1 MRYGSVHSSGK
12 SILPIGDSVGFRF
25 MLDDYQKGNFWSR
38 TIADHD
44 AAAGPIYP
52 DRRTYLQQ
60 LQDAVKENAQEI
72 FICIDTPG
80 NDYSS
85 IGEFT
90 EKIIKNVRD
99 LGYDKELILSPP
111 NECLEHMSGTEYV
124 VFAKNIMVTIEWFE
138 NVSLSIGGM
147 ASEFTD
153 FYRRIAVEIP
163 YYDYIDFH
171 TSNNGNIWSIEWLIN
186 NMPADKLLINS
197 EHYLLNH
204 AKFYG
209 YNSDTALGVM
219 KYLTDYQFNQ
229 GRIKSIY
236 VTVPSIY
243 KENPDDRLHVLRYV
257 DLNNNVIMTTK
268 MWYLLKLYEEG
279 KEVMAELNELKT
291 GDKGYQVVALQ
302 KILNEHFATLS
313 VAVENTAKVTGK
325 KAKATMYAPLKIDGS
340 FGPGTAAAVNEYRK
354 SVGFIENGVCSYS
367 VWFMLLTDT
376 LVPGLVEQFFEFI
389 KVI

>member
-12 SILPIGDSVGFRF
+12 SILPIGDSLGLRF
-25 MLDDYQKGNFWSR
+25 MLDDYQKGNFWKR

-44 AAAGPIYP
+44 AAAEPMYP

-60 LQDAVKENAQEI
+60 LKDAIKENAQEI
-72 FICIDTPG
+72 FICIDTPVNFWFG
-80 NDYSS
+80 IRDFARE
-85 IGEFT
+85 II
-90 EKIIKNVRD
+90 EKVRK
-99 LGYDKELILSPP
+99 LNYTQELILSPV
-111 NECLEHMSGTEYV
+111 NEPLEHMSVTQYIEFAHEISIAEREY
-124 VFAKNIMVTIEWFE
+124 E

-153 FYRRIAVEIP
+153 FYRRISTEIP

-171 TSNNGNIWSIEWLIN
+171 TSNDGNLWSIEWLIN
-186 NMPADKLLINS
+186 NMPPDKLLINS
-197 EHYLLNH
+197 EHYLLNC
-204 AKFYG
+204 ARSYG
-209 YNSDTALGVM
+209 YNSDHCLTLM
-219 KYLTDYQFNQ
+219 KQLTDYMFASP
-229 GRIKSIY
+229 RIRSIY
-236 VTVPSIY
+236 LTVPSIY
-243 KENPDDRLHVLRYV
+243 KENPDDKLHVLRYV
-257 DLNNNVIMTTK
+257 DKNNNVIMTTK

-279 KEVMAELNELKT
+279 KEVMAELKELKQ

-354 SVGFIENGVCSYS
+354 SIGFIENGVCSYS
-367 VWFMLLTDT
+367 MWFMLLTDT

>member
-25 MLDDYQKGNFWSR
+25 MLDDYQKGNFWKR

-44 AAAGPIYP
+44 AAAGPMYP

-60 LQDAVKENAQEI
+60 LKDAIKENAQEI

-80 NDYSS
+80 NDFN
-85 IGEFT
+85 GFQGMVQD
-90 EKIIKNVRD
+90 IIVKVRK
-99 LGYDKELILSPP
+99 LEYDKDLILAGP
-111 NECLEHMSGTEYV
+111 NECLEHLSVSEYNNV
-124 VFAKNIMVTIEWFE
+124 MTQMGNVTRVYEGVKI
-138 NVSLSIGGM
+138 SIGGM

-153 FYRRIAVEIP
+153 FYRRIAAEIP

-171 TSNNGNIWSIEWLIN
+171 TSNDGNWWSINWLIEY
-186 NMPADKLLINS
+186 MPADKPLINS
-197 EHYLLNH
+197 EHYLLNC
-204 AKFYG
+204 AKSRG
-209 YNSDTALGVM
+209 YNSDYCLALM
-219 KYLTDYQFNQ
+219 KQLTDYQFASP
-229 GRIKSIY
+229 RIHSIY
-236 VTVPSIY
+236 LTVPSIY
-243 KENPDDRLHVLRYV
+243 KENPDDKLHVLRYV
-257 DLNNNVIMTTK
+257 DKSNNVIMTTK

-279 KEVMAELNELKT
+279 KEVMAELKELKQ

>member
-12 SILPIGDSVGFRF
+12 SILPIGDSVAFRF
-25 MLDDYQKGNFWSR
+25 MLDDYQKGNFWKR

-44 AAAGPIYP
+44 AAAGPMYP
-52 DRRTYLQQ
+52 DRRSYLKQ
-60 LQDAVKENAQEI
+60 LQDAIKENAQEI

-80 NDYSS
+80 NKWDR
-85 IGEFT
+85 IAEFT
-90 EKIIKNVRD
+90 REIADKVRS

-111 NECLEHMSGTEYV
+111 NECLEHMSVTEYIN
-124 VFAKNIMVTIEWFE
+124 FTILMREWWDLFE

-153 FYRRIAVEIP
+153 FYRRISTEIP

-171 TSNNGNIWSIEWLIN
+171 TSNDGNVWSIEWLLN

-197 EHYLLNH
+197 EHYLLNC
-204 AKFYG
+204 ARSYG
-209 YNSDTALGVM
+209 YNSDNCLSTM
-219 KYLTDYQFNQ
+219 KALTDYQFASE
-229 GRIKSIY
+229 RIKSIY

-257 DLNNNVIMTTK
+257 DKNNNVIMTTK

-279 KEVMAELNELKT
+279 KEVMAELNELKE
-291 GDKGYQVVALQ
+291 GSKGYQVVALQ
-302 KILNEHFATLS
+302 RILNEHFATLS
-313 VAVENTAKVTGK
+313 VAVTNAAKIEGK
-325 KAKATMYAPLKIDGS
+325 LKSQPKRTHLKIDGS

-376 LVPGLVEQFFEFI
+376 LVPGLVEQFFDFI